1 MRTKLLATSIC
12 LFLLMTIISVMP
24 ITYGAAGEGDWITK
38 YRVEDA
44 NTGELLMEVDFA
56 TDTNVTIHAPI
67 LPGAE
72 LKVTF
77 TVDVIVSGG
86 TLRLSTSMLHSTVS
100 DTFWNLVTVDYAPN
114 FVSYNPN
121 SAAVEFNAVQ
131 GTFEM
136 ICTGKIKAYSAST
149 VFPVPVNLVQLSSS
163 AGDTIDYIKA
173 NVVNAEMD
181 EYNKLLEQKEDKLQ
195 SLKDSGVA
203 AGYVEL
209 FENVIDQAKDLAAEG
224 YVDNAVALLNA
235 LSVSNEPASSVME
248 AIFLPLIVVVAV
260 VAAVAAFMFLRAR
273 GKIRYVLLVLEDQI
287 KDLEGLTMRAS
298 KIDRTLSSSLD
309 SVKDRLKSLVGM

>member
-1 MRTKLLATSIC
+1 VRTKVFAISIC
-12 LFLLMTIISVMP
+12 LFLLLTIVSVAP
-24 ITYGAAGEGDWITK
+24 TYGAGEGEWITK

-100 DTFWNLVTVDYAPN
+100 DTFWNLVTVDYATN
-114 FVSYNPN
+114 FVNYNPN
-121 SAAVEFNAVQ
+121 SAAVEFNAVE

-181 EYNKLLEQKEDKLQ
+181 EYNKLLAQKEDKLQ

-209 FENVIDQAKDLAAEG
+209 FENVIDQAKALAAEG
-224 YVDNAVALLNA
+224 YVDNAVALLNS

-248 AIFLPLIVVVAV
+248 ALFLPLIVVVAV
-260 VAAVAAFMFLRAR
+260 VAAVAAFMFIRAR